1 MAFSFFLK
9 KQNSVFL
16 DAGSSSVKF
25 FVVQKENGRSEVKKV
40 GQLDTNKFSREKQ
53 VQEMVDAVKKEV
65 GSIERLAFNLS
76 SSVFRSGVFE
86 YSFSRDNPNTA
97 ISKSEEKQL
106 GDRIIR
112 SARKEM
118 LEYFEKEYGI
128 PSEDLTI
135 AKIKIVEAQI
145 NGYYVPYLLGY
156 KGNEIRVR
164 VLGTCLPIAYRELIT
179 RLKNS
184 RSASHIRMVHWA
196 EGVERFGNTQLKDG
210 IYIDIGDEMTQ
221 IAVVKKQAIIA
232 TDGVLIGGD
241 AFTYAVEKAAHLKE
255 DTARDYK
262 LLYGKGEFSEE
273 MRQTFHQAFLTEA
286 KKWYEKVKE
295 QLDEMR
301 VVLPSHVYIMGG
313 TAKLPEVKEVLEE
326 QAFRDLPLNGKTIIS
341 PLFPADILP
350 SLQISQKNDITY
362 TPLTLI
368 MYAEQEENS

>member
-145 NGYYVPYLLGY
+145 NGYYV
-156 KGNEIRVR
+156 
-164 VLGTCLPIAYRELIT
+164 
-179 RLKNS
+179 
-184 RSASHIRMVHWA
+184 
-196 EGVERFGNTQLKDG
+196 
-210 IYIDIGDEMTQ
+210 
-221 IAVVKKQAIIA
+221 
-232 TDGVLIGGD
+232 
-241 AFTYAVEKAAHLKE
+241 
-255 DTARDYK
+255 
-262 LLYGKGEFSEE
+262 
-273 MRQTFHQAFLTEA
+273 
-286 KKWYEKVKE
+286 
-295 QLDEMR
+295 
-301 VVLPSHVYIMGG
+301 
-313 TAKLPEVKEVLEE
+313 
-326 QAFRDLPLNGKTIIS
+326 
-341 PLFPADILP
+341 
-350 SLQISQKNDITY
+350 
-362 TPLTLI
+362 
-368 MYAEQEENS
+368 